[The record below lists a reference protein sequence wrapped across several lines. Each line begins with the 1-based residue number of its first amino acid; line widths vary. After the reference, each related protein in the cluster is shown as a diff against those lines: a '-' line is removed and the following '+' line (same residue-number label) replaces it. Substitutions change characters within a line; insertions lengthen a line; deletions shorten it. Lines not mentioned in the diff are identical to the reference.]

1 MNKTLLLIKHE
12 FLGTV
17 RRKAFIILT
26 IAFPLIALLGI
37 LAGQVLPG
45 MIKTTTTT
53 EKVGFVDQVGIF
65 TQNITK
71 NNIHLIP

>member
-1 MNKTLLLIKHE
+1 MNMNKTLLLIKHE

-45 MIKTTTTT
+45 MIKNHHHNR
-53 EKVGFVDQVGIF
+53 KSRFVDQVGIF
-65 TQNITK
+65 TQISLR
-71 NNIHLIP
+71 IISI